1 MNTESRE
8 NLEKRKEAIKQELS
22 TLDQAI
28 TDIDAAAADPSGD
41 ELQKLRSA
49 RETRRSELS
58 EVEAKLSQH

>member
-1 MNTESRE
+1 MNTESRD

-28 TDIDAAAADPSGD
+28 TDIDEASGELSGD

-49 RETRRSELS
+49 RETRRDELRD
-58 EVEAKLSQH
+58 VEAKLGG

>member
-8 NLEKRKEAIKQELS
+8 SLEKRREVIKQELS

-28 TDIDAAAADPSGD
+28 TDIDAGGAEPSGD

-49 RETRRSELS
+49 RETRRSELR
-58 EVEAKLSQH
+58 EVEARLGR

>member
-28 TDIDAAAADPSGD
+28 TDIDAGAEASGD
-41 ELQKLRSA
+41 DAQKLRSA
-49 RETRRSELS
+49 RETRRSELR
-58 EVEAKLSQH
+58 EVEARLGR

>member
-8 NLEKRKEAIKQELS
+8 SLEKRKEAIKQELS

-28 TDIDAAAADPSGD
+28 TDIDAGAAEPSGD

-49 RETRRSELS
+49 RETRQRELRD
-58 EVEAKLSQH
+58 VEARLGR

>member
-1 MNTESRE
+1 MTTESRD

-28 TDIDAAAADPSGD
+28 TDIDEGSGELSRD

-49 RETRRSELS
+49 RETRRSELR
-58 EVEAKLSQH
+58 EVEAR